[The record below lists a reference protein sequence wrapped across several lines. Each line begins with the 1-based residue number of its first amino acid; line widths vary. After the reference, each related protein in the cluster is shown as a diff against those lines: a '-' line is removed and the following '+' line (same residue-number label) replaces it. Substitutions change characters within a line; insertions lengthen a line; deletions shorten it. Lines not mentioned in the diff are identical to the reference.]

1 MTESPDHETSLSS
14 ADALVA
20 ELSDP
25 GPGRGSLA
33 PRAHLQS
40 DAPKRSL
47 DGEWMFRRS
56 LSARTAPQDGWIH
69 GAAASGDASS
79 SAWSPITVPG
89 HWNLQGHG
97 SPAYSNVDFPFPVDP
112 PYPPDANPIGDYLLV
127 FDAEPQFLVSPS
139 ILRFDGIE
147 SAATIWLNG
156 AELGTTRGSRL
167 THEFDAS
174 AVLRA
179 TGNVLAVRVAQ
190 FSAASYIED
199 QDMWWLPGI
208 FRSVTLE
215 ARPAGGIRDAQ
226 VHASFDAA
234 DGSGRLRVD
243 VSLESGAEAP
253 IAPNTDA
260 LVWAPALG
268 IHGSPAGVEHVIA
281 GVEPWT
287 AETPTL
293 HEVVVKTASETVT
306 LRVGFRSVSTR
317 DAVLLVNDAP
327 ITLRGVNRHEH
338 DPERGRVV
346 SLEAARRELL
356 LMKAHN
362 INAIRT
368 SHYPPHPDFLDLAD
382 ELGFWVI
389 LENDLESHGFEPVG
403 WRENPSDVDQWRE
416 AYLDRMQRT
425 VERDKNHPSVI
436 MWSLGN
442 EAGTGANLE
451 AIAEWT
457 HRRDSS
463 RLVHY
468 EGDWSSTYVDV
479 YSRMYAS
486 VAEVEAIALEHDAP
500 APPDASPEELHRRGL
515 PFVLCEYAHAM
526 GNGPGGLT
534 EYQRLIDESPRVAGG
549 FIWEWV
555 EHGLAVRGP
564 DGRRVI
570 RYGGD
575 FGEAVHDGNFVIDGL
590 VSADREPRP
599 GLADF
604 AQLTAPVKIEVDAD
618 DLTVTIGN
626 RYDTV
631 ALDHLEFR
639 WQLETEDGVLRSG
652 TLDVPPAPAH
662 SRIAAALPPEAR
674 FASVDG
680 GRMHAVTVLAML
692 RQATSW
698 APAGHVVTWGQS
710 AVQSVDLDAPAPT
723 REASLAV
730 NPPAVAA
737 DGIALGTSLID
748 PATGRLLRLNG
759 VAVSGPAVGVWRA
772 PVDNDRDV
780 GWDEP
785 ELPPLADRWRDAG
798 LDRLVPRVRGIRLD
812 GDTIVVDT
820 RWAPPMRDVGI
831 DTSFRWHQTA
841 EGLQLDASFEPVGP
855 WLVDWARLGID
866 LTFDEPTSRLDWV
879 GLGPGAGYAD
889 TGQANRW
896 GHWSAG
902 LDQLRTAHVRPQE
915 SGARRGVSEA
925 QLHLVDG
932 NVIEVRA
939 HDAETPEQAL
949 IVTVSPWSRQQLD
962 AALHADELAPS
973 TRTHLSIDVLQ
984 NGVGT
989 ATCGPGILP
998 AYRVAPQSARLSVT
1012 FVAQGV

>member
-1 MTESPDHETSLSS
+1 MTAPLDLEASLSS
-14 ADALVA
+14 AEAFVA

-33 PRAHLQS
+33 PRAHLSS
-40 DAPKRSL
+40 DAPTLRL
-47 DGEWMFRRS
+47 DGEWMFRLS
-56 LSARTAPQDGWIH
+56 PSARTAPQDDWMS
-69 GAAASGDASS
+69 GAAANDGASS
-79 SAWSPITVPG
+79 GSWSTITVPG
-89 HWNLQGHG
+89 HWNLQGFG

-112 PYPPDANPIGDYLLV
+112 PHPPEANPIGDYLLV
-127 FDAEPQFLVSPS
+127 FDADEPFSASRS

-147 SAATIWLNG
+147 SAATVWLNG
-156 AELGTTRGSRL
+156 VELGTTRGSRL
-167 THEFDAS
+167 THEFEVS
-174 AVLRA
+174 GILRTA
-179 TGNVLAVRVAQ
+179 ANVLAVRVAQ
-190 FSAASYIED
+190 FSAATYVED

-208 FRSVTLE
+208 FRSVTVE
-215 ARPAGGIRDAQ
+215 ARPADGIRDAQ

-243 VSLESGAEAP
+243 VSLESGAPEQ
-253 IAPNTDA
+253 DV
-260 LVWAPALG
+260 LVWAPTLG
-268 IHGSPAGVEHVIA
+268 IHGSPAGTEHVIPS
-281 GVEPWT
+281 VEPWT

-293 HEVVVKTASETVT
+293 HEVVVRTPGETVT
-306 LRVGFRSVSTR
+306 LRVGFRSISVEN
-317 DAVLLVNDAP
+317 AVLLVNGAP

-338 DPERGRVV
+338 DPERGRIVP
-346 SLEAARRELL
+346 LEAARRELV

-403 WRENPSDVDQWRE
+403 WRDNPSDDDQWRE
-416 AYLDRMQRT
+416 AYLDRMRRT
-425 VERDKNHPSVI
+425 VERDKNHASVI

-442 EAGTGANLE
+442 EAGVGANLE

-457 HRRDSS
+457 HHRDPS

-486 VAEVEAIALEHDAP
+486 VAEVEAIALEHDTP
-500 APPDASPEELHRRGL
+500 APSDATPEELHRRGL

-555 EHGLAVRGP
+555 EHGLAVRAA

-604 AQLTAPVKIEVDAD
+604 ARLTAPVKIDVDAE
-618 DLTVTIGN
+618 DLSVTVGN
-626 RYDTV
+626 RYDTLG
-631 ALDHLEFR
+631 LDHLEFR
-639 WQLETEDGVLRSG
+639 WQLETDEGVVRSG
-652 TLDVPPAPAH
+652 TLAVPPTAAH
-662 SRIAAALPPEAR
+662 TSSVATLPSEAR
-674 FASVDG
+674 LTPLDR
-680 GRMHAVTVLAML
+680 GRMHAVTILATL

-698 APAGHVVTWGQS
+698 APAGHVVSWGQS
-710 AVQSVDLDAPAPT
+710 PVRATDRDTPVPTGDASPSVSAPT
-723 REASLAV
+723 AS
-730 NPPAVAA
+730 A
-737 DGIALGTSLID
+737 DGIALGSSLID

-759 VAVSGPAVGVWRA
+759 VAVSGPSVGVWRA
-772 PVDNDRDV
+772 PVDNDRGV

-798 LDRLVPRVRGIRLD
+798 LDRMVPRLRGIRLD

-831 DTSFRWHQTA
+831 DTSFRWSQTA
-841 EGLQLDASFEPVGP
+841 EGLLLDATFEPVGP

-866 LTFDEPTSRLDWV
+866 LIFDGQTSRLDWV

-896 GHWSAG
+896 GRWSAG
-902 LDQLRTAHVRPQE
+902 PDALRTAHVRPQE
-915 SGARRGVSEA
+915 SGARQGVSEA
-925 QLHLVDG
+925 QLHLADG
-932 NVIEVRA
+932 SVIDVRA
-939 HDAETPEQAL
+939 HDAETPDHGV

-962 AALHADELAPS
+962 ATLHVDELPFS
-973 TRTHLSIDVLQ
+973 TQTHLSIDVLQ

-998 AYRVAPQSARLSVT
+998 PYRVAPQPARLSVT

>member
-1 MTESPDHETSLSS
+1 MTASPDREAFLS
-14 ADALVA
+14 ATEAFVA
-20 ELSDP
+20 ELADP
-25 GPGRGSLA
+25 RPGRGSLA
-33 PRAHLQS
+33 PRAHLSS
-40 DAPKRSL
+40 DAPRLSL
-47 DGEWMFRRS
+47 DGEWMFRLS
-56 LSARTAPQDGWIH
+56 PSARTAPQDGWIQ
-69 GAAASGDASS
+69 GTAASDDASS
-79 SAWSPITVPG
+79 NAWSPITVPG

-112 PYPPDANPIGDYLLV
+112 PHPPDANPIGDYLLV
-127 FDAEPQFLVSPS
+127 FDADSPFLASRS

-156 AELGTTRGSRL
+156 VELGTTRGSRL
-167 THEFDAS
+167 THEFEVSGVIRSS
-174 AVLRA
+174 A
-179 TGNVLAVRVAQ
+179 NVLAVRVAQ

-208 FRSVTLE
+208 FRSVTVE
-215 ARPAGGIRDAQ
+215 ARPDGGIRDAQ
-226 VHASFDAA
+226 VHASFDAG
-234 DGSGRLRVD
+234 DGSGRLRVE
-243 VSLESGAEAP
+243 VSLEPGGSDQE
-253 IAPNTDA
+253 A
-260 LVWAPALG
+260 LVWAPTLG

-281 GVEPWT
+281 TVEPWT

-293 HEVVVKTASETVT
+293 HEVVVRTPSETIT
-306 LRVGFRSVSTR
+306 LRVGFRSISVEDT
-317 DAVLLVNDAP
+317 VLLVNGAP

-346 SLEAARRELL
+346 SLAAARTELL

-389 LENDLESHGFEPVG
+389 LENDLESHGFEPVE
-403 WRENPSDVDQWRE
+403 WRDNPSDVEQWRD
-416 AYLDRMQRT
+416 AYLDRMRRT
-425 VERDKNHPSVI
+425 VERDKNHSSVI

-442 EAGTGANLE
+442 EAGVGANLE

-457 HRRDSS
+457 HHRDPS

-486 VAEVEAIALEHDAP
+486 VAEVESIARENDVP
-500 APPDASPEELHRRGL
+500 APPDATPQELHRRGL

-526 GNGPGGLT
+526 GNGPGGMS
-534 EYQRLIDESPRVAGG
+534 EYQRLIDDSPRVAGG

-555 EHGLAVRGP
+555 EHGLAVAGP

-604 AQLTAPVKIEVDAD
+604 AHLTAPVKIEVNVDG
-618 DLTVTIGN
+618 LSVTIGN
-626 RYDTV
+626 RYDTLQ
-631 ALDHLEFR
+631 LDHLDF
-639 WQLETEDGVLRSG
+639 WWLLETDSGVLRSG
-652 TLDVPPAPAH
+652 TLAVPPTPAH
-662 SRIAAALPPEAR
+662 SSSMATLPAEAR
-674 FASVDG
+674 FTPLDP
-680 GRMHAVTVLAML
+680 GRMHAVTVIARL

-710 AVQSVDLDAPAPT
+710 AVQH
-723 REASLAV
+723 V
-730 NPPAVAA
+730 NRDTPAVGGGTDPVRRTPTATA
-737 DGIALGTSLID
+737 DGIVLGTSLID
-748 PATGRLLRLNG
+748 PATGQLLVLNG
-759 VAVSGPAVGVWRA
+759 TAVGGPAVGVWRA
-772 PVDNDRDV
+772 PVDNDRGV

-785 ELPPLADRWRDAG
+785 ELPPLATRWRDGG
-798 LDRLVPRVRGIRLD
+798 LDRLVPRLRGISRD

-831 DTSFRWHQTA
+831 DTSFRWCQT
-841 EGLQLDASFEPVGP
+841 EQGLQLDASFEPVGP
-855 WLVDWARLGID
+855 WLLDWARLGID
-866 LTFDEPTSRLDWV
+866 LVFNEQATRLDWV
-879 GLGPGAGYAD
+879 GQGPGAGYAD
-889 TGQANRW
+889 TGQGNRW
-896 GHWSAG
+896 GRWSATTE
-902 LDQLRTAHVRPQE
+902 QLRTDHVRPQE

-925 QLHLVDG
+925 QLELAG
-932 NVIEVRA
+932 GRVIELRA
-939 HDAETPEQAL
+939 HGSDPAEQEL

-962 AALHADELAPS
+962 ATPHVDELIPS
-973 TRTHLSIDVLQ
+973 TQAHLSIDVLQ
-984 NGVGT
+984 AGVGT

-998 AYRVAPQSARLSVT
+998 AYRVAPQPARLSVT
-1012 FVAQGV
+1012 FSATSR